1 MYYIFVLHLQNP
13 LSSQKQHYAYFMSFT
28 VCVYWDYWC
37 KWLSSAES
45 GIWFLVSEKRC
56 TNDLCESNKTEQHI
70 SGVICFF
77 IRWTFLQHQA
87 LQCIHWAQSLCKE
100 TNKNTVWR
108 WTFQRSMKMRR
119 FFFTIAHI
127 SKAEFCSCWRSLNLG
142 FVLCTVQNDQVT
154 VAFGK
159 IERHQSG

>member
-1 MYYIFVLHLQNP
+1 MFYIFVLHLQNP
-13 LSSQKQHYAYFMSFT
+13 SSSQTQHSAYFMSFT
-28 VCVYWDYWC
+28 VCVYWDHWC
-37 KWLSSAES
+37 KWLSRAES
-45 GIWFLVSEKRC
+45 VIWFCPLKKDAQWPLWIKQ
-56 TNDLCESNKTEQHI
+56 TQQNI

-100 TNKNTVWR
+100 TNKIQFEGELSSGAWKWKV
-108 WTFQRSMKMRR
+108 S
-119 FFFTIAHI
+119 FTIAHI
-127 SKAEFCSCWRSLNLG
+127 SKAEFCSCWRSRNLG

-154 VAFGK
+154 VAFSK